1 MGLAA
6 SQARFLCL
14 TARKA
19 NCEYKSTALAQEK
32 LNITNQM
39 SQIANDY
46 AQAMNATKLVWTP
59 DGMDGSFGV
68 SYGLLMTPSAAN
80 DYNPY
85 MITTPS
91 GAIILNSAYKEADI
105 AAGIYMTGRIDL
117 NKASDVSTAR
127 DRFIAGLVAQGI
139 VTEDT
144 AKAIT
149 DRDYDAVLNED
160 NSITLTDAEVSDPN
174 SVTYADQA
182 GMGRPPLI
190 KGGADAMTFSDLI
203 LSEKIGQVKVD
214 WAQLFTDDNSVT
226 KLEAETEKKRLKELI
241 SKVNSG
247 VTDKNI
253 AYQIQRDYAMYKA
266 KCVADGTNQSVEY
279 RDECLRFENL
289 ISYANSLGN
298 ENGPHDINNN
308 NVDFSVARDALLAQL
323 NKDLTD
329 YEASIPT
336 GGYVTFE
343 NGVNIKANDLDYADN
358 GNKPFSIIKNGVID
372 FYEKGLENMTLGDIL
387 SQEVVLMANNSD
399 LVGGTVTEKA
409 MTEDKFAAYAL
420 KMLDYFAS
428 ILGFSPE
435 TDLTGQGLN
444 VDEASSKALRFA
456 YTMVKSIYLNESQI
470 EDIGSK
476 TNDKALTENS
486 AYENAT
492 TYNRIGIVKDGSDI
506 KYYAVSLSG
515 MMRAFLTYY
524 DNALKGASSPY
535 TVGISRE
542 TSDLVTSDAGYYYL
556 SNDQNDDM
564 EMREKDADF
573 FDELFNNLLEHG
585 WRYDAQIDDNEYL
598 ETVLKNGRYSMCSL
612 NADGYYYQTRYNE
625 TGYMKEVSDTDA
637 IARAEAEFAAKKA
650 ELTYKE
656 DTIDMKTK
664 KLDAEIA
671 SISAEVDSV
680 RNIISKAIEKTFTM
694 FST

>member
-1 MGLAA
+1 
-6 SQARFLCL
+6 
-14 TARKA
+14 
-19 NCEYKSTALAQEK
+19 
-32 LNITNQM
+32 
-39 SQIANDY
+39 
-46 AQAMNATKLVWTP
+46 
-59 DGMDGSFGV
+59 
-68 SYGLLMTPSAAN
+68 
-80 DYNPY
+80 
-85 MITTPS
+85 
-91 GAIILNSAYKEADI
+91 
-105 AAGIYMTGRIDL
+105 MTGRIDL

-127 DRFIAGLVAQGI
+127 DRFIAALVAQGI